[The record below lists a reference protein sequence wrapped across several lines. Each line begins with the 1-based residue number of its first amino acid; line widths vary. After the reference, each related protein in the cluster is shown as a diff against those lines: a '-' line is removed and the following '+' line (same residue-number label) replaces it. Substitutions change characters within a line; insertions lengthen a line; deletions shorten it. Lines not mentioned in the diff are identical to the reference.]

1 MCKAV
6 HKTPGSTSRPPSR
19 SPPMVASSRSR
30 ASPPLASSAQESAP
44 HEVSRSVGASTPQAY
59 PPHSALAAAAAG
71 KFHPSSPSSLSL
83 PSLPSLPSSPSLS
96 SFPSSPSKKSLRS
109 PVGMPAEIKRAAAV
123 RISSNNSVSKNKFLR
138 RPSCTT
144 VALSISAKGPN
155 VLSAKGL
162 PLKSRVGR
170 SVRQ

>member
-30 ASPPLASSAQESAP
+30 ASPPLASSAQESAS

-71 KFHPSSPSSLSL
+71 KFHPSSPS
-83 PSLPSLPSSPSLS
+83 LS
-96 SFPSSPSKKSLRS
+96 SFPSSPSAKSLRS
-109 PVGMPAEIKRAAAV
+109 PVGLPAEIKRAAAV

-138 RPSCTT
+138 RTSCTT
-144 VALSISAKGPN
+144 ATLSISAKGPN